1 MLVTLPCAHLS
12 SCCTADLW
20 PSPSPTPYLCL
31 CHSLWRMCLLP
42 NSTCLQET
50 DFPTGQISLIYWT
63 SIFWGSTLYS
73 KEESWLMRNSSPR
86 RRERPVISQFWAMQL
101 SYKRKM
107 GMMPWRLLW
116 ALHLKIRVRMDL
128 LVNIV
133 SQAPRQKNLCCAH
146 LGRDGKSRD
155 RSAFQ
160 HRVGP
165 RNTQRPGTE
174 GFPHFSVSSQAY
186 CVGQCPEQ
194 PGVETSCTKQR
205 VMSPRHFADVPA
217 ESHFLL
223 GPK

>member
-1 MLVTLPCAHLS
+1 
-12 SCCTADLW
+12 
-20 PSPSPTPYLCL
+20 
-31 CHSLWRMCLLP
+31 MCLLP

-63 SIFWGSTLYS
+63 SIFWGSTLNP
-73 KEESWLMRNSSPR
+73 KEESWIMRNSSPR

-107 GMMPWRLLW
+107 GMMPRRLLW

-165 RNTQRPGTE
+165 CNTQRPGTE

-186 CVGQCPEQ
+186 CVGSVLSSLEWRHPVLNRGWCH
-194 PGVETSCTKQR
+194 PGTLLTCLLR
-205 VMSPRHFADVPA
+205 VISYWGQ
-217 ESHFLL
+217 SNT
-223 GPK
+223 

>member
-1 MLVTLPCAHLS
+1 
-12 SCCTADLW
+12 
-20 PSPSPTPYLCL
+20 
-31 CHSLWRMCLLP
+31 
-42 NSTCLQET
+42 
-50 DFPTGQISLIYWT
+50 
-63 SIFWGSTLYS
+63 
-73 KEESWLMRNSSPR
+73 
-86 RRERPVISQFWAMQL
+86 
-101 SYKRKM
+101 
-107 GMMPWRLLW
+107 
-116 ALHLKIRVRMDL
+116 MDL

-186 CVGQCPEQ
+186 CVGECPEQ